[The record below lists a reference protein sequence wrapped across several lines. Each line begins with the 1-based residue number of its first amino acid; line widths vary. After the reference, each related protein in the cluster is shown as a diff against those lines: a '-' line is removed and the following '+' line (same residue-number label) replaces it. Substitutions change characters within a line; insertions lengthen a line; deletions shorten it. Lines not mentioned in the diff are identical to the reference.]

1 MVDKQMLYTKKV
13 LIYHPTIA
21 PYWIDFFNDLYKNLK
36 ASVYLYY
43 ENLFEQKFNYDEI
56 KNKFEFHPKYFKKTL
71 KIGKRVI
78 PIGHFKALKE
88 EQPDIVIV
96 GEYGVGFWATVFFR
110 FFCRKKYK
118 VVSICDDS
126 YDLLVNENNL
136 HSKARD
142 IGLKFVDGLILC
154 NQKADE
160 YYQTELGF
168 KNNYVFP
175 IIHKDSIYRANIEKI
190 QKYANQLIKE
200 EELINNRVFLF
211 VGRISPEKNIEYLI
225 QSFIFYHHEFP
236 ENKLF
241 LIGNYIDS
249 NRSYYDKLSNIVQFN
264 KAEEYIIFLGRKEGI
279 ELKSWLAL
287 GQMLILPSVY
297 ERFGAVVNEALLLGE
312 QVAVSSKA
320 GSVMLINN
328 RNGIILDIKEKYIN
342 FEILSNRIQPIKG
355 KIEMI
360 PNNMPYRYD
369 ELMDGLIEW
378 IDDF

>member
-1 MVDKQMLYTKKV
+1 MFPN
-13 LIYHPTIA
+13 I
-21 PYWIDFFNDLYKNLK
+21 
-36 ASVYLYY
+36 
-43 ENLFEQKFNYDEI
+43 QKHI
-56 KNKFEFHPKYFKKTL
+56 
-71 KIGKRVI
+71 
-78 PIGHFKALKE
+78 
-88 EQPDIVIV
+88 
-96 GEYGVGFWATVFFR
+96 
-110 FFCRKKYK
+110 
-118 VVSICDDS
+118 
-126 YDLLVNENNL
+126 
-136 HSKARD
+136 
-142 IGLKFVDGLILC
+142 
-154 NQKADE
+154 
-160 YYQTELGF
+160 
-168 KNNYVFP
+168 
-175 IIHKDSIYRANIEKI
+175 IYRANIEKI